1 MPGSLPGGETH
12 VRVVAGRA
20 RGRLLQA
27 PPGLCTRPT
36 SDRVR
41 EAVFDM
47 LSSLDRIE
55 GATVLDLFAGSGALG
70 IEALSRGAEAAVLV
84 DRDGAAVA
92 TIGRNLDVLGED
104 ASRATVVQADA
115 MAYIVRASR
124 FDLVL
129 ADPPYGFD
137 GWPDLL
143 ARLADRTGLLVAE
156 TGWERGSSP
165 WSPGPGWETVKV
177 KRYGGTVVSIA
188 EPEAR
193 S

>member
-1 MPGSLPGGETH
+1 M
-12 VRVVAGRA
+12 RVVAGRA
-20 RGRLLQA
+20 RGRSLAA
-27 PPGLCTRPT
+27 PAGAGTRPT

-70 IEALSRGAEAAVLV
+70 IEALSRGAESAVLV
-84 DRDGAAVA
+84 ERDGAAVA
-92 TIGRNLDVLGED
+92 TIRRNLQVLEDD
-104 ASRATVVQADA
+104 ASRATVVPADVLGYVA
-115 MAYIVRASR
+115 RAPR

-129 ADPPYGFD
+129 ADPPYEFD
-137 GWPDLL
+137 GWTELL
-143 ARLADRTGLLVAE
+143 AELVGRAGLLVAE
-156 TGWERGSSP
+156 TGWERGTSP

-177 KRYGGTVVSIA
+177 KRYGGTVVTIA
-188 EPEAR
+188 EPEVR